1 LVANWQAEV
10 GRVFKRCG
18 CRSAETGR
26 QLGAHCKLLSE
37 DGHRRWYFAVQVIP
51 HGLNVEIADWV
62 KARRGWQR
70 VHAACRL
77 NQRIRS

>member
-1 LVANWQAEV
+1 
-10 GRVFKRCG
+10 
-18 CRSAETGR
+18 
-26 QLGAHCKLLSE
+26 
-37 DGHRRWYFAVQVIP
+37 VQVIP

-70 VHAACRL
+70 VHAVCRL